1 MEGGVVHRFYE
12 PPHWKLT
19 TYLSVG
25 VASAAVAVW
34 S

>member
-1 MEGGVVHRFYE
+1 MHRCYE
-12 PPHWKLT
+12 PVHWKLT

-25 VASAAVAVW
+25 VVSAAVAEW